1 MGFFTMFGKNSLL
14 ELKNKV
20 TDFIALNNPELATQ
34 AELDAML
41 QKFEEL
47 SGALAKA
54 KMDMDREQKEAD
66 EARSNF
72 NKYIDMRD
80 IAAKRIEDG
89 IDVEKNTK
97 SLNTINDT
105 LAKMH
110 DKVKREI
117 DEAEVATSQYTELNA
132 IVKQYWQTIETA
144 KERIAQSASNL
155 KITKAKLEQA
165 EQMEQRQ
172 REIKGL
178 TKEHSSIN
186 VASTAMDRKAAEL
199 QAKLEASK
207 TRTELMNS
215 SQTEADSLKDLEK
228 DLLPSTKPTA
238 KNFEKF

>member
-1 MGFFTMFGKNSLL
+1 MFGKNSLL

>member
-1 MGFFTMFGKNSLL
+1 MGFFTMFGKNTLL

-41 QKFEEL
+41 QRFEEL
-47 SGALAKA
+47 SEALAKA
-54 KMDMDREQKEAD
+54 ELDMKKEQKEAD

-72 NKYIDMRD
+72 NKYVDMRD

-97 SLNTINDT
+97 SLNTINET

-110 DKVKREI
+110 DKTKREI
-117 DEAEVATSQYTELNA
+117 EEAEMASTQCNELRA
-132 IVKQYWQTIETA
+132 IVKQYWQQIETA

-155 KITKAKLEQA
+155 KLTKAKLEQA

-186 VASTAMDRKAAEL
+186 AASTAMDRKAAEL
-199 QAKLEASK
+199 EAKLQASK

-215 SQTEADSLKDLEK
+215 SQTEADSLKDLEA
-228 DLLPSTKPTA
+228 DLLPSEKPTV

>member
-117 DEAEVATSQYTELNA
+117 DEAEVATSQYNELNA

-155 KITKAKLEQA
+155 KVTKAKLEQA

-228 DLLPSTKPTA
+228 DLLPSTKPTV